1 MASRECADGVRAP
14 VKSTAIGYNA
24 PARWSFLVFS
34 GYMLA
39 PGSSSESEDI
49 VATNEPVR
57 RASEIEEITNL
68 YVIHPVSNFLTPR
81 FARLGIPPNAVSV
94 AGMGFGVLAA
104 FAYYHYRDLRWAV
117 AGFLLM
123 IAWHV
128 MDGADGQLARLTN
141 AQSELGKVLDGVCDY
156 VTFIAVYVALAAAL
170 ARDIGGRA
178 WLLAA
183 VAGLFHAFQSA
194 VYEAERQEY
203 SYWGLDKASAKL
215 AMPPAAGEASAPVT
229 ALHRLYVG
237 AQLLVTGQAVAFHRS
252 LVEAFAK
259 AGPGAAEALRERYR
273 AIFAPAVRRWSIL
286 SANYRTIGIF
296 IGAAI
301 GRPDY
306 FFLFEIFGF
315 SVILLLL
322 LAYQRSRYRVF
333 FGG

>member
-1 MASRECADGVRAP
+1 
-14 VKSTAIGYNA
+14 VKSTPIGYKA

-34 GYMLA
+34 GYMMT

-68 YVIHPVSNFLTPR
+68 HVIHPVSNFLTPR
-81 FARLGIPPNAVSV
+81 FARMGVTPNTVSV

-117 AGFLLM
+117 AGFSLM

-141 AQSELGKVLDGVCDY
+141 AQSELGKVLDGICDY

-170 ARDIGGRA
+170 ARDIGARA
-178 WLLAA
+178 WVLAA
-183 VAGLFHAFQSA
+183 VAGLFHALQSA
-194 VYEAERQEY
+194 AYEAQRQEY
-203 SYWGLDKASAKL
+203 SFWGLGKTSAKL
-215 AMPPAAGEASAPVT
+215 AMPGAAGKPGPLAG
-229 ALHRLYVG
+229 LHRLYVG
-237 AQLLVTGQAVAFHRS
+237 AQLLVSGQAARFHGR
-252 LVEAFAK
+252 LAEAFDR
-259 AGPGAAEALRERYR
+259 AGPGRAEAVREKYR

-296 IGAAI
+296 LGAAI
-301 GRPDY
+301 ARPDWY
-306 FFLFEIFGF
+306 FLFEILGF
-315 SVILLLL
+315 SAVLVALLV
-322 LAYQRSRYRVF
+322 YQRSRYRLF
-333 FGG
+333 FNG

>member
-1 MASRECADGVRAP
+1 ME
-14 VKSTAIGYNA
+14 
-24 PARWSFLVFS
+24 
-34 GYMLA
+34 
-39 PGSSSESEDI
+39 
-49 VATNEPVR
+49 TNEPVR

-81 FARLGIPPNAVSV
+81 LARLGVTPNAVSL

-170 ARDIGGRA
+170 ARDLGGRA

-183 VAGLFHAFQSA
+183 VAGIFHALQSA
-194 VYEAERQEY
+194 AYEAQRQEY
-203 SYWGLDKASAKL
+203 SCWGRDKTSAGL
-215 AMPPAAGEASAPVT
+215 AMPPSLAAEASGPMAG
-229 ALHRLYVG
+229 LHRLYIG
-237 AQLLVTGQAVAFHRS
+237 LQLLVSGQAVAFRGR
-252 LVEAFAK
+252 LARAFEK
-259 AGPGAAEALRERYR
+259 AGPAGAGAIRARYR
-273 AIFAPAVRRWSIL
+273 AIFAPAIRRWSIL
-286 SANYRTIGIF
+286 SANYRTIGLF

-306 FFLFEIFGF
+306 YFLFEIFGF
-315 SVILLLL
+315 SAIVVVL
-322 LAYQRSRYRVF
+322 LAYQRTRYRLLLE
-333 FGG
+333 GLES